1 MAEYNS
7 LEEVAEKIRS
17 LDRKII
23 VLYAFNGTGKTRL
36 SVKFKE
42 LVNEV
47 KDEEI
52 IKHLIYYNAYT
63 EDLFFWDNDLVMG

>member
-63 EDLFFWDNDLVMG
+63 EDS